1 MTFKSKTHAYLPFAV
16 TTVAFIV
23 LFHILLISIYKGVA
37 LPENQLLFGLCSL
50 LFTGYALLISVLFWK
65 KHKSSLGTSVF
76 SKKIVDNSP
85 VGIAVFD
92 QNHQKVLS
100 NNMMNEIFEMDFK
113 YLSPDNAGYIES
125 WKKPG
130 IENFIIEIF
139 RGENKT
145 STLNTKRINENDK
158 IQWISITGLPYMED
172 EKKYVLLLF
181 TDITPQVQYENE
193 LKELNMQMSTQNMI
207 SLAQNEEIRRINKL
221 LQEKEAGIRR
231 KSDELELLT
240 HNINVQIWYLQG
252 PGLYGAVN
260 KAHAD
265 FLNKPLAD
273 VMHREVTTVVPES
286 EIELY
291 TKLYQQVFSE
301 KKGIHVKKWL
311 QKWNGEKRFI
321 EMNLN
326 PHINKKT
333 GNIDFVV
340 CSGID
345 VTNQWKA
352 EKKLTRNLEQQRHLS
367 SISYAF
373 NSLHDTGYIIQKALE
388 EIGERTGL
396 SRIGIYEKMEYSN
409 SFDYTFEWCL
419 DEKRSLKNQH
429 VAVPSG
435 IHAQVFSILQQNNE
449 LFIDNEGAVP
459 DKLKFFF
466 NERKIKSLLVLPIF
480 KMHRMTGFICFEES
494 RNERVWEQSER
505 ELLKIVSNLI
515 SNSFSKKKMLDE
527 LTTSEKKFRS
537 LYEHMDEAFF
547 ILKDERIT
555 DCNIATVQ
563 LFNFEGKNALVN
575 QPVTF
580 ISPEFQPDNVPSA
593 KRAAH
598 YYKIA
603 TGQGS
608 CRFEWVFTK
617 RNGATFHA
625 EVTLTSINMAGE
637 RVFFAI
643 CHDIEEL
650 KKYQQELKKAKI
662 SAEKANNLK
671 SLFLA
676 NVSHEIRTPMNAILG
691 YARIL
696 SNRGLEGP
704 LHEYVRIIHNS
715 GQNLLALLN
724 DILDLSKI
732 EAGKLEIE
740 NKPLLLPSMLDEI
753 KNIFRLKASQKSIDF
768 ETVIDPQLPQSLVLD
783 QTRLRQ
789 ILFNLVGNA
798 VKFTEDGFV
807 KLSVVCTGIK
817 PLKNLVSLRIIV
829 EDSGIGIREDQLG
842 EIFNTFQ
849 QQAGQNSKYGGTGLG
864 LAITRKLVE
873 MMGGKIFVSSEV
885 RVGSR
890 FVVEFT
896 GVKVNHL
903 ITEIEEN
910 IPATDNIFFNNE
922 KVLVAEDNPVNADLL
937 KTMLEDRGL
946 IVELARHGKDAIS
959 RLKTL
964 RPKAIMMDMKMPV
977 MGGFEAIKMIK
988 STNEI
993 KDIPVIAM
1001 SAQAMKE
1008 DKERIMK
1015 SGCEDF
1021 ISKPINEDELL
1032 HKLTRFI
1039 NSSPQFNA
1047 KSNKDTLTNNEKL
1060 IRNLDRIALG
1070 QDIVNAL
1077 YNRWKS
1083 NNDSMQLE
1091 GWKTFGETLKK
1102 IGIDH
1107 GISSFIHL
1115 GDEFLESVE
1124 HYDINKLKS
1133 AINTYPKLPGA
1144 IP

>member
-1 MTFKSKTHAYLPFAV
+1 MTSKSKTHLYVSVAV
-16 TTVAFIV
+16 ITVTFTA
-23 LFHILLISIYKGVA
+23 LFHILLISLYKRGA
-37 LPENQLLFGLCSL
+37 LPDYHLLFGSCIN
-50 LFTGYALLISVLFWK
+50 LFVGYAVLIIVIFGK
-65 KHKSSLGTSVF
+65 KNNNSLGTSVF
-76 SKKIVDNSP
+76 SKKIVENSP

-100 NNMMNEIFEMDFK
+100 NHMMDKIFEMDFK
-113 YLSPDNAGYIES
+113 NSDTRNADYNEYWEKS
-125 WKKPG
+125 G
-130 IENFIIEIF
+130 IERFINDVF
-139 RGENKT
+139 RRENKT
-145 STLNTKRINENDK
+145 SALNTKRINKNNE
-158 IQWISITGLPYMED
+158 IQWINITGLSYMED
-172 EKKYVLLLF
+172 DKKYVLLLF
-181 TDITPQVQYENE
+181 ADISPQVQYENE
-193 LKELNMQMSTQNMI
+193 LKELNMQMSAQNMI
-207 SLAQNEEIRRINKL
+207 SLAQNEEIRRMNEL

-231 KSDELELLT
+231 KSEELELLT
-240 HNINVQIWYLQG
+240 HNINVQVWYLQG

-265 FLNKPLAD
+265 FLGKPITD
-273 VMHREVTTVVPES
+273 VMHH
-286 EIELY
+286 EITDVLPVSQIDLY
-291 TKLYQQVFSE
+291 KKLYDQVYSE
-301 KKGIHVKKWL
+301 KRSIHVKKWL
-311 QKWNGEKRFI
+311 QKWDGEQRFI

-326 PHINKKT
+326 PQIREKT
-333 GNIDFVV
+333 GSIDFVV

-345 VTNQWKA
+345 VTDQWKA
-352 EKKLTRNLEQQRHLS
+352 EKNLTRNLEQQKHLS
-367 SISYAF
+367 SISYEF
-373 NSLHDTGYIIQKALE
+373 NSLHDTGYIIQRALE

-396 SRIGIYEKMEYSN
+396 SRIGIYEKAENTNM
-409 SFDYTFEWCL
+409 FHYTFEWCIV
-419 DEKRSLKNQH
+419 EERSLKNQH
-429 VAVPSG
+429 VSIPLGVYE
-435 IHAQVFSILQQNNE
+435 HVFEILHEKKE
-449 LFIDNEGAVP
+449 LFINDDDAVP
-459 DKLKFFF
+459 DKMKFFF
-466 NERKIKSLLVLPIF
+466 NERNIKSLLVLPIF
-480 KMHRMTGFICFEES
+480 KLHRMTGFICFEES
-494 RNERVWEQSER
+494 RYERVWEQSER

-527 LTTSEKKFRS
+527 LTTSEKKFRG

-547 ILKDERIT
+547 IIKNERIT

-563 LFNFEGKNALVN
+563 LFNFEDKNALIY

-580 ISPEFQPDNVPSA
+580 ISPEFQPGKVSSA
-593 KRAAH
+593 IQTAH

-603 TGQGS
+603 TKQGS
-608 CRFEWVFTK
+608 CRFEWIFKK
-617 RNGATFHA
+617 RGGTTFHA
-625 EVTLTSINMAGE
+625 EVSLTSINIAGE
-637 RVFFAI
+637 QVFFAI
-643 CHDIEEL
+643 CHDIEKL
-650 KKYQQELKKAKI
+650 KNYQQELKKAKI

-696 SNRGLEGP
+696 SNRGLSDP
-704 LHEYVRIIHNS
+704 LREYVRIIYDS

-732 EAGKLEIE
+732 EAGKLEID
-740 NKPLLLPSMLDEI
+740 NKPILLPSLFDEI
-753 KNIFRLKASQKSIDF
+753 TNIFRLKTSQKCIDF
-768 ETVIDPQLPQSLVLD
+768 VTKIDPQLPQSLVLD

-807 KLSVVCTGIK
+807 KVSVVCTGTH
-817 PLKNLVSLRIIV
+817 PSKNLVSLRIIV

-842 EIFNTFQ
+842 EIFNKFQ
-849 QQAGQNSKYGGTGLG
+849 QQAGQNNKYGGTGLG

-873 MMGGKIFVSSEV
+873 MMGGKISVSSEV
-885 RVGSR
+885 RVGSS

-896 GVKVNHL
+896 DVKVSHQ
-903 ITEIEEN
+903 TAKIEEN
-910 IPATDNIFFNNE
+910 TPLADNIFFNNE

-946 IVELARHGKDAIS
+946 IIELAGDGQDAIN
-959 RLKTL
+959 RLQSM
-964 RPKAIMMDMKMPV
+964 RPKAIIMDMKMPV

-1021 ISKPINEDELL
+1021 VAKPINEDELL
-1032 HKLTRFI
+1032 LKLTRFI
-1039 NSSPQFNA
+1039 ISSPKVNA
-1047 KSNKDTLTNNEKL
+1047 INHNDTSANDEKL
-1060 IRNLDRIALG
+1060 TEKLDRIVLG
-1070 QDIVNAL
+1070 QDIVHAL
-1077 YNRWKS
+1077 YSRWKS

-1107 GISSFIHL
+1107 GISSFIRL
-1115 GDEFLESVE
+1115 GDEFLESLE
-1124 HYDINKLKS
+1124 HYDIHKLKS
-1133 AINTYPKLPGA
+1133 AINTYPKLPGT